1 MRLEVDMRWDLSV
14 LQRCFNHGGP
24 SMGTCFNNA
33 GALVI

>member
-1 MRLEVDMRWDLSV
+1 MTVVGRKVWTSSKS
-14 LQRCFNHGGP
+14 GP